1 MSSLLDRLKKVGSVT
16 SSTLAE
22 SSFFNN
28 KEEVVTEIP
37 ALNIALSG
45 KIDGGLTPGVLM
57 VSGPSK
63 SFKTAIS
70 LYMVSAYLKKYD
82 DAICIFYDTEYGST
96 PEYFQS
102 YNIDLNRVLHIP
114 VEHIEQLKFD
124 LVKKLDEI
132 KKKERVIILIDS
144 IGNAASKK
152 ELDDAVD
159 EKTVADMSRA
169 KALKSFWR
177 IITPQITGKEISL
190 IAINHVYMEIGMY
203 PKAIVGGGT
212 GGIYASNAIWIIS
225 KSQEKDGTEVVG
237 FNFTINI
244 EKSRTVI
251 ERSKIPLTVKF
262 DSGIDKYSGLLDL
275 ALESG
280 IVQKPSNG
288 WYCIVDEETGEMGQK
303 RRAADTAS
311 EDFLGKV
318 LEMPKFQEFIKKKY
332 RLTYSQNST
341 ANESPVFTQSDD
353 EEE

>member
-16 SSTLAE
+16 STTLAE

-37 ALNIALSG
+37 ALNVALSG

-63 SFKTAIS
+63 VFKTSIS
-70 LYMVSAYLKKYD
+70 LYMVSAYLKKYS

-102 YNIDLNRVLHIP
+102 YGIDLNRVLHIP

-124 LVKKLDEI
+124 VVKKLEEI
-132 KKKERVIILIDS
+132 KPKERVIILIDS

-152 ELDDAVD
+152 ELDDAID

-177 IITPQITGKEISL
+177 IVTPQITSREIPL

-212 GGIYASNAIWIIS
+212 GGVYASNAIWIIS
-225 KSQEKDGTEVVG
+225 KAQEKDGTDVVG

-251 ERSKIPLTVKF
+251 ERSKIPLTVRF
-262 DSGIDKYSGLLDL
+262 DSGIDKYSGMLDL

-288 WYCIVDEETGEMGQK
+288 WYCIVDQDTGELGQK

-318 LEMPKFQEFIKKKY
+318 IAMPKFQEFIKHKY
-332 RLTYSQNST
+332 RLTYSQNMKT
-341 ANESPVFTQSDD
+341 ESSHIEDD
-353 EEE
+353 AVEED